1 MTIPPL
7 ERGGVRPSRTVGS
20 YICEMHRIA
29 IFASGNGTNAERII
43 RHFSG
48 HPSIEVALVLSNKST
63 AKVLEKATYL
73 GVETRVFSRDEFYNS
88 EVILEELKS
97 NEIDLVVLAG
107 FMWLVPEYLVKAYSD
122 RMMNVHPALLP
133 KFGGKGMYGMHVHN
147 AVKEAG
153 ETETGITIHLVNEE
167 FDKGRIL
174 FQARCKV
181 DENDTPEIIAAK
193 VHELEYAN
201 FPTQLEQFI
210 NNQ

>member
-1 MTIPPL
+1 MTF
-7 ERGGVRPSRTVGS
+7 RYFSG
-20 YICEMHRIA
+20 MQRIA

-43 RHFSG
+43 KHFSG
-48 HPSIEVALVLSNKST
+48 HPSIEVALVLSNRST
-63 AKVLEKATYL
+63 AKVLEKAKHL

-97 NEIDLVVLAG
+97 KNIDLIVLAG
-107 FMWLVPEYLVKAYSD
+107 FMWLVPEYLVTAYSD

-133 KFGGKGMYGMHVHN
+133 KFGGKGMYGMHVHH

-181 DENDTPEIIAAK
+181 DENDTVEDIAAK

-201 FPTQLEQFI
+201 FPTQIEQFI

>member
-1 MTIPPL
+1 
-7 ERGGVRPSRTVGS
+7 
-20 YICEMHRIA
+20 MHRIA